1 MRKETAVL
9 FEEAWRVY
17 KAEPQYITADDVEIQ
32 MSLDKKEWADTLKLM
47 IRINA
52 GRKERYDAALDE
64 ALEKFVAAYREES
77 LCD

>member
-17 KAEPQYITADDVEIQ
+17 KAEPHYITADDVEIQ
-32 MSLDKKEWADTLKLM
+32 LYLDKEEWADTLKLM
-47 IRINA
+47 TRINA
-52 GRKERYDAALDE
+52 GRKERYDDALDE
-64 ALEKFVAAYREES
+64 ALGKFVAAYREES